1 MEKLKFYAVS
11 DLHLDLHGIHRSF
24 WHNFDNDAVLIIAG
38 DTANALSGISYVKNV
53 LCSYFKAVVLIAGNH
68 EWYGN
73 KNKSYRS
80 GYLHK
85 QVSINSENGIDVQ
98 AYSPIAK
105 LKAHSDTTANL
116 FFLDNESIDLDGC
129 TIYGGTLWFPIH
141 TYSLELID
149 TYSELMN
156 DTKYISQQMIEEQHK
171 AFINNFPRKV
181 DIAISHHL
189 PSKEAFAVEQNANND
204 YAPYYQA
211 GLSDELISKARYWIA
226 GHQHDPVEKIIAGS
240 TTFICNPKGS
250 IPLKSGGLKIKA
262 YYL

>member
-1 MEKLKFYAVS
+1 MKFYAVS

-38 DTANALSGISYVKNV
+38 DTANALNGIAYVKNV
-53 LCSYFKAVVLIAGNH
+53 LCSYFRAVVLVAGNH
-68 EWYGN
+68 EWYSS
-73 KNKSYRS
+73 KSKSYRS
-80 GYLHK
+80 GYLRK
-85 QVSINSENGIDVQ
+85 QVSISFSDSINNQ

-105 LKAHSDTTANL
+105 LKTHSDTTANL
-116 FFLDNESIDLDGC
+116 FFLDNEPIDLDGY

-141 TYSLELID
+141 TYSPALID
-149 TYSELMN
+149 AYSELMN
-156 DTKYISQQMIEEQHK
+156 DTKYISNQIIEDQHK
-171 AFINNFPRKV
+171 AFINNFPEKV

-189 PSKEAFAVEQNANND
+189 PTKEAFAVEKNASSD
-204 YAPYYQA
+204 YAPYYHA
-211 GLSDELISKARYWIA
+211 SLSDELISKARYWIA

>member
-1 MEKLKFYAVS
+1 VEKLKFYAVS

-24 WHNFDNDAVLIIAG
+24 WYDFDHDAVLIIAG
-38 DTANALSGISYVKNV
+38 DTANALNGITYVKNV
-53 LCSYFKAVVLIAGNH
+53 LCSYFKAVILIAGNH
-68 EWYGN
+68 EWYGS
-73 KNKSYRS
+73 KSKSYRS

-85 QVSINSENGIDVQ
+85 QDSISSPDSR
-98 AYSPIAK
+98 YSPIAK
-105 LKAHSDTTANL
+105 LKVHSDTTANL
-116 FFLDNESIDLDGC
+116 FFLDNESIDLDGY

-141 TYSLELID
+141 TYSPGLID

-156 DTKYISQQMIEEQHK
+156 DTKYISNQMIEEQHK

-189 PSKEAFAVEQNANND
+189 PSKEAFAVEQNASSD

-250 IPLKSGGLKIKA
+250 IPLKPGSLKIKA

>member
-1 MEKLKFYAVS
+1 MKFYAVS

-24 WHNFDNDAVLIIAG
+24 WHNFDNNAVLIIAG
-38 DTANALSGISYVKNV
+38 DTANALNGIAYVKNV
-53 LCSYFKAVVLIAGNH
+53 LCSYFKAVVIIAGNH
-68 EWYGN
+68 EWYGS
-73 KNKSYRS
+73 KSKSYRS

-98 AYSPIAK
+98 TYTPIAK
-105 LKAHSDTTANL
+105 LKAHSETTSNL

-141 TYSLELID
+141 TYSPELID
-149 TYSELMN
+149 AYSELMN
-156 DTKYISQQMIEEQHK
+156 DTKYISHQMIEEQHK

-189 PSKEAFAVEQNANND
+189 PSKEAFAVEQNANSD

-250 IPLKSGGLKIKA
+250 IPLKSGGLKSKA

>member
-24 WHNFDNDAVLIIAG
+24 WYDFDHDAVLIIAG
-38 DTANALSGISYVKNV
+38 DTANALNGITYVKNV
-53 LCSYFKAVVLIAGNH
+53 LCSYFKAVILIAGNH
-68 EWYGN
+68 EWYGS
-73 KNKSYRS
+73 KSKSYRS

-85 QVSINSENGIDVQ
+85 QDSISSPDSR
-98 AYSPIAK
+98 YSPIAK
-105 LKAHSDTTANL
+105 LKVHSDTTANL
-116 FFLDNESIDLDGC
+116 FFLDNESIDLDGY

-141 TYSLELID
+141 TYSPGLID

-156 DTKYISQQMIEEQHK
+156 DTKYISNQMIEEQHK

-189 PSKEAFAVEQNANND
+189 PSKEAFAVEQNASSD

-250 IPLKSGGLKIKA
+250 IPLKPGSLKIKA

>member
-1 MEKLKFYAVS
+1 M
-11 DLHLDLHGIHRSF
+11 HLDLHGIHRSF

-38 DTANALSGISYVKNV
+38 DTANALNGIAYVKNV

-68 EWYGN
+68 EWYGS
-73 KNKSYRS
+73 KSKSYHS

-98 AYSPIAK
+98 TYTPIAK
-105 LKAHSDTTANL
+105 LKAHSETTANL

-141 TYSLELID
+141 TYSPELID
-149 TYSELMN
+149 AYSELMN

-262 YYL
+262 YNLTKRQ

>member
-1 MEKLKFYAVS
+1 MKFYAVS

-24 WHNFDNDAVLIIAG
+24 WYDFDHDAVLIIAG
-38 DTANALSGISYVKNV
+38 DTANALNGITYVKNV
-53 LCSYFKAVVLIAGNH
+53 LCSYFKAVILIAGNH
-68 EWYGN
+68 EWYGS
-73 KNKSYRS
+73 KSKSYRS

-85 QVSINSENGIDVQ
+85 QDSISSPDSR
-98 AYSPIAK
+98 YSPIAK
-105 LKAHSDTTANL
+105 LKVHSDTTANL
-116 FFLDNESIDLDGC
+116 FFLDNESIDLDGY

-141 TYSLELID
+141 TYSPGLID

-156 DTKYISQQMIEEQHK
+156 DTKYISNQMIEEQHK

-189 PSKEAFAVEQNANND
+189 PSKEAFAVEQNASSD

-250 IPLKSGGLKIKA
+250 IPLKPGSLKIKA